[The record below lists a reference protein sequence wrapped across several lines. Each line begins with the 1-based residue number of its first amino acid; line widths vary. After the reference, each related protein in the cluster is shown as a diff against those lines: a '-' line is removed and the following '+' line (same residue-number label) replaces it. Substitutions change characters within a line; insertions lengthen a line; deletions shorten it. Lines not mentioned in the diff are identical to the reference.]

1 MNKAINSTRESIL
14 NVATRL
20 FGRFGFHKT
29 SMDEIAKIARKAKGS
44 LYYHFASK
52 EDLFKEVIVTEIGNL
67 KNQLSMIVNNPD
79 LSAFEKLKRY
89 LIKRMEVLHT
99 AKNYHETI
107 KADFFEHFY
116 FVDDIR
122 AELDVWETENFKKII
137 LQGIESGEFIL
148 DVEVDVTA
156 DVFLM
161 LLKGLEVP
169 FFLQNKYERYVPHF
183 EGLINVLQKALSN

>member
-1 MNKAINSTRESIL
+1 MNKSVDSTRESIL

-52 EDLFKEVIVTEIGNL
+52 EDLFREVIVTEIGNL
-67 KNQLSMIVNNPD
+67 KNQLSIIVNNPD

-183 EGLINVLQKALSN
+183 EGLINVLRKALSN

>member
-14 NVATRL
+14 NIATRL

-52 EDLFKEVIVTEIGNL
+52 EDLFREVIVTEIGNL

-183 EGLINVLQKALSN
+183 EGLINVLRKALSN